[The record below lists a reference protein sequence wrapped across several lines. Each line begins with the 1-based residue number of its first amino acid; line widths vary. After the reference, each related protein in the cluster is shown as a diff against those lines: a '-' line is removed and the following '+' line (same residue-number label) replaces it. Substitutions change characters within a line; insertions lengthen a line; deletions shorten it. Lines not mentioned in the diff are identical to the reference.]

1 MQKDAG
7 LQKNPGLLKDVDLNK
22 DDEPSYYSSLSM
34 PIMLPKVNELGLFGE
49 ALYAPLEAPE
59 SEIGESV
66 SMIEG
71 FESVPAVPDEAG
83 GAKAGKLPAK
93 VPVAPFFTP
102 EAGAIGGAKAGKLPE
117 PEFNEWGALE
127 ESLSLPLSSD
137 APESEIEESVSMIE
151 GFESVPAVPDEVVG
165 GGKAGKLPADVPVAP
180 LFTEA
185 EVVGGGAVGGGKA
198 DKVPVAAGEADDMNT
213 VEEDEEAVSEVASGS
228 AGTGANADEDV
239 GVLSPAFA
247 WSSSASSAVHA
258 TGMNA
263 LLVVC
268 IFAISAFVF

>member
-1 MQKDAG
+1 MPEADA
-7 LQKNPGLLKDVDLNK
+7 VD
-22 DDEPSYYSSLSM
+22 
-34 PIMLPKVNELGLFGE
+34 
-49 ALYAPLEAPE
+49 
-59 SEIGESV
+59 
-66 SMIEG
+66 
-71 FESVPAVPDEAG
+71 G
-83 GAKAGKLPAK
+83 GSKAGR
-93 VPVAPFFTP
+93 
-102 EAGAIGGAKAGKLPE
+102 LPE

-127 ESLSLPLSSD
+127 ESLSIPMED
-137 APESEIEESVSMIE
+137 PTPEIELSMSMFE
-151 GFESVPAVPDEVVG
+151 GHESVPAVPDEVVG

>member
-1 MQKDAG
+1 M
-7 LQKNPGLLKDVDLNK
+7 
-22 DDEPSYYSSLSM
+22 SM
-34 PIMLPKVNELGLFGE
+34 F
-49 ALYAPLEAPE
+49 
-59 SEIGESV
+59 
-66 SMIEG
+66 EG
-71 FESVPAVPDEAG
+71 H
-83 GAKAGKLPAK
+83 
-93 VPVAPFFTP
+93 
-102 EAGAIGGAKAGKLPE
+102 
-117 PEFNEWGALE
+117 
-127 ESLSLPLSSD
+127 
-137 APESEIEESVSMIE
+137 
-151 GFESVPAVPDEVVG
+151 ESVPAVPDEVVG